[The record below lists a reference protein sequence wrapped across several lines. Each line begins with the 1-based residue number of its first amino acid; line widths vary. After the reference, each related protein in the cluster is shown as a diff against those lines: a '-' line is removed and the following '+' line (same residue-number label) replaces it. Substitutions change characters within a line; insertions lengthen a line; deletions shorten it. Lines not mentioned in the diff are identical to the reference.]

1 MGQLYT
7 REMQGIV
14 GQASNFELRG
24 QLSAFCARERL
35 SQSSTEL
42 SCRRFDEERSKKSK
56 RSTTNVVV
64 RFFCVHISPR
74 TSSTVV
80 RVQVVGV
87 SKVRTVAGMPGLV
100 IALDTACAC
109 QWERG
114 WTLKKRLKP
123 TVVRSWHRAIAWKRR
138 VTQFSVCKK
147 KKNTPFRRWAVNE
160 LRKKITTVS
169 CPPLFRRIGFFVGQV
184 NQKTKEHGSMPAG
197 PEAKESPGFFDLMA
211 FSSEVLIF
219 FCTVVQCWQSN
230 AKAKLRQVR
239 SVTNSKTNV
248 KEHVPVQKIVLTQSY
263 DAKILPAA
271 SYLDAG
277 RRIKD
282 SGRPVDIQW
291 IPFVLRK
298 TLFDFIKSCGCQ
310 IRLKFSA
317 VALLGLLYSPK

>member
-1 MGQLYT
+1 MSFSRCMPSILKGTCWTCMRIESLQVHNWSDASILLWDRKQLRDEAMLACRLVMGRNAMTRTQTPFDNT

-109 QWERG
+109 Q
-114 WTLKKRLKP
+114 
-123 TVVRSWHRAIAWKRR
+123 
-138 VTQFSVCKK
+138 
-147 KKNTPFRRWAVNE
+147 
-160 LRKKITTVS
+160 
-169 CPPLFRRIGFFVGQV
+169 
-184 NQKTKEHGSMPAG
+184 
-197 PEAKESPGFFDLMA
+197 
-211 FSSEVLIF
+211 
-219 FCTVVQCWQSN
+219 
-230 AKAKLRQVR
+230 
-239 SVTNSKTNV
+239 
-248 KEHVPVQKIVLTQSY
+248 
-263 DAKILPAA
+263 
-271 SYLDAG
+271 
-277 RRIKD
+277 
-282 SGRPVDIQW
+282 
-291 IPFVLRK
+291 
-298 TLFDFIKSCGCQ
+298 
-310 IRLKFSA
+310 
-317 VALLGLLYSPK
+317 